1 MEYTI
6 TTAPWNVFKG
16 TTTFGQSLSEWP
28 PLTLTFR
35 KLMQHRDRPTAL
47 LGGVTGSTIGV
58 VRNLP
63 ALPAAFTTAINTGM
77 FSFSF
82 VNASASWNPHFYN
95 LLPTSLAG
103 FTAGSFFSYVM
114 RATSRASVRAGVTLS
129 LGCTTLQFVFNE
141 VELLRIRA
149 VLRSELRERARLV
162 DEEMASVL
170 SERPSTPAPTT
181 SPAVPATPATPS
193 STTSVSV
200 HQTSPDRNDYYAQ
213 YPNSSTTRDP
223 KDGNLC
229 RVIRSPVQFGLD
241 ITTLLPLY
249 IKKGGGP
256 PGRLWWV
263 YQHTVVS
270 AAPARGVHVPIRC
283 HVQALWHL
291 LYFSRQSN
299 EATAFPRFSLLSFV
313 IIPFNSPAIWN
324 YIPVNL
330 TGSYWSFQ
338 TTLARWSPVKKLD
351 QEEYERLLMV
361 KLQQLPPD
369 TGRDDDVRSE
379 RQLLEEKIA
388 RARERR

>member
-6 TTAPWNVFKG
+6 TTAPWNVIKG

-82 VNASASWNPHFYN
+82 FSQFRERIRDPITRATVSFGHPLLAPTALREYAIIPILTVNQLHPDPLDPDASASWNPHFYN

-129 LGCTTLQFVFNE
+129 LGCTTLQSVFNE

-170 SERPSTPAPTT
+170 SERRSTPALTT

-193 STTSVSV
+193 STTTASV

-213 YPNSSTTRDP
+213 YPNSSTARDP
-223 KDGNLC
+223 KTETFAA
-229 RVIRSPVQFGLD
+229 RSD
-241 ITTLLPLY
+241 
-249 IKKGGGP
+249 
-256 PGRLWWV
+256 RLFS
-263 YQHTVVS
+263 S
-270 AAPARGVHVPIRC
+270 A
-283 HVQALWHL
+283 W
-291 LYFSRQSN
+291 
-299 EATAFPRFSLLSFV
+299 T
-313 IIPFNSPAIWN
+313 
-324 YIPVNL
+324 
-330 TGSYWSFQ
+330 SFQ

-369 TGRDDDVRSE
+369 TGRDDDVRRE

>member
-6 TTAPWNVFKG
+6 TTAPWNVIKG
-16 TTTFGQSLSEWP
+16 TTTF
-28 PLTLTFR
+28 
-35 KLMQHRDRPTAL
+35 AL

-82 VNASASWNPHFYN
+82 FTLREYAIIPILTVNHLHPDPLDPDALASWNPHFYN

-129 LGCTTLQFVFNE
+129 LGCATLQSVFNE

-170 SERPSTPAPTT
+170 SEQRSTPASTT
-181 SPAVPATPATPS
+181 SPAVPATPATPL
-193 STTSVSV
+193 STTSASIP
-200 HQTSPDRNDYYAQ
+200 QTSPDKNDYYEQ
-213 YPNSSTTRDP
+213 YPNSSTARDP
-223 KDGNLC
+223 KTETFAA
-229 RVIRSPVQFGLD
+229 RSD
-241 ITTLLPLY
+241 
-249 IKKGGGP
+249 
-256 PGRLWWV
+256 RLFS
-263 YQHTVVS
+263 S
-270 AAPARGVHVPIRC
+270 A
-283 HVQALWHL
+283 W
-291 LYFSRQSN
+291 
-299 EATAFPRFSLLSFV
+299 T
-313 IIPFNSPAIWN
+313 
-324 YIPVNL
+324 
-330 TGSYWSFQ
+330 SFQ

-369 TGRDDDVRSE
+369 TGRDDDVRRE